1 MTSAKKSKL
10 QTSKKYDEI
19 LKFYKALN
27 NNVFKDMFFASII
40 DAEDMIRNGYTES
53 DEHVDNRRRSPMF
66 ISQMGVLYSL
76 CPLKYHGVLNQQLL
90 DFLAYKFRNN
100 VIFIISDDGFLMYIM
115 IMQTNRDERIA
126 VNTFFAN
133 HLDDLQ
139 HYQYFTSEYDPKLER
154 FKLMKAKTH
163 VNEKVQ
169 DIVLTFF

>member
-1 MTSAKKSKL
+1 MTSVKKSKL
-10 QTSKKYDEI
+10 QTPKKYDEI
-19 LKFYKALN
+19 LKFYKVLN

-40 DAEDMIRNGYTES
+40 DAEDVIRNGYTES
-53 DEHVDNRRRSPMF
+53 DEHIDSRKRFPMF

-76 CPLKYHGVLNQQLL
+76 CPLKYHGVLNESLL
-90 DFLAYKFRNN
+90 GFLAHNFRNN
-100 VIFIISDDGFLMYIM
+100 VIFIVSEDGFLMYIM
-115 IMQTNRDERIA
+115 IMQTNQNERIA

>member
-1 MTSAKKSKL
+1 MTSVKKSKL
-10 QTSKKYDEI
+10 QTPKEYDDI
-19 LKFYKALN
+19 LKFYKVLN

-40 DAEDMIRNGYTES
+40 DAEELARNGFDQRDVV
-53 DEHVDNRRRSPMF
+53 DERKRFPMF

-76 CPLKYHGVLNQQLL
+76 CPLKYYGVLNQQLL
-90 DFLAYKFRNN
+90 DFLACNFRNN

-115 IMQTNRDERIA
+115 IMQTNRNERIA

-163 VNEKVQ
+163 FNEKVE